1 MLTFTQEDGSNNNNN
16 NGNTGEGDRIGGP
29 ILPTAVELEYWVSGI
44 NAFDGADYEMAAA
57 HFRRLGDR
65 AKPLYNVAVCYL
77 NMKDHDSA
85 V

>member
-1 MLTFTQEDGSNNNNN
+1 MLSSTQEDSNTNDS
-16 NGNTGEGDRIGGP
+16 TGDGDRICGF
-29 ILPTAVELEYWVSGI
+29 ILPSAVEQEYWLSGTG
-44 NAFDGADYEMAAA
+44 AFYGEDYEMAAA